1 MVDNFVINDKYLVI
15 EILVTTKYLSI
26 VHLYMEVYVLP
37 ITITAITIVSYQSII
52 NVTKV
57 SGESVLVRQGV
68 Q

>member
-1 MVDNFVINDKYLVI
+1 MVDNFIINDKYLVI
-15 EILVTTKYLSI
+15 EILVTTKYFSI

-37 ITITAITIVSYQSII
+37 ITIIAITIVSYQSII

>member
-1 MVDNFVINDKYLVI
+1 MVDNFILNDKYLVI
-15 EILVTTKYLSI
+15 EILVTTKYFSI